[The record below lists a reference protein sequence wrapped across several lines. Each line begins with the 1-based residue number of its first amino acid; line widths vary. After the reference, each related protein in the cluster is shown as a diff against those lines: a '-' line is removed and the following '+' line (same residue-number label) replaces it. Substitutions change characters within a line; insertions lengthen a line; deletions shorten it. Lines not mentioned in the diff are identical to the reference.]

1 MKPNQDAYGN
11 EVYDYSLG
19 KPTLEIVEREDG
31 LISASGGGQPP
42 ILRRLKTGPPH
53 KRKPCSMWFRGG
65 RWTSAVEPGRV
76 ALYLQEQGLEVVGI
90 DNSPLAVK
98 VCQKRGVKDARL
110 LSITQVSAKMG
121 VFDNILM
128 LGNNF
133 GLFTNFE
140 RAQRLLK
147 LFLPASPLRE
157 RRMIVESTDPYATE
171 DVVHLAYQAA
181 NRKRGRMSGQI
192 RIRIRYRTFKGMWFD
207 YLLVSKDEMKEIL
220 AGTGWRVKT
229 FLDYDI
235 HYISILE
242 KE

>member
-31 LISASGGGQPP
+31 LISASA
-42 ILRRLKTGPPH
+42 GPAAYFAAFEDWPAAQ
-53 KRKPCSMWFRGG
+53 KEAMQYVVPG
-65 RWTSAVEPGRV
+65 RALDIGCGAGRV

-147 LFLPASPLRE
+147 LFYRITSPGA
-157 RRMIVESTDPYATE
+157 RMIVESTDPYATE